1 MINILTSHWSEFLN
15 GFWNTILCSI
25 IALFFSLILGVGF
38 ALLEV
43 SPPKFGRIIARIY
56 IEVFRNI
63 PLLVITMV
71 FYLVIPQFW
80 VKISG
85 FVAGTIGLTLY
96 TSAFIAET
104 VRSGINSVGEGQM
117 EGARSNGMTYT
128 QAMRYVILPQAM
140 KIVIPPLGNQFV
152 NLIKNS
158 SVLAFDPQGQGRHG
172 PQHRRRTRT
181 QFLLYSLY
189 DYHADLRSV
198 GSDKRFCGNVDT
210 ERHIRHNCHN
220 TVPTCKYG
228 LTFYIFLVLSKIKQS
243 APRYTSRHYHITK

>member
-117 EGARSNGMTYT
+117 EGARSNVMTYT

-158 SVLAFDPQGQGRHG
+158 SVLAFVAGFDLMYQ
-172 PQHRRRTRT
+172 
-181 QFLLYSLY
+181 
-189 DYHADLRSV
+189 ADVIALSSFQTINTYIVV
-198 GSDKRFCGNVDT
+198 G
-210 ERHIRHNCHN
+210 
-220 TVPTCKYG
+220 
-228 LTFYIFLVLSKIKQS
+228 LFYLVLTLPLSYYMRHLEKKL
-243 APRYTSRHYHITK
+243 SR